1 VGWRVPDFTTFNGE
15 GSRTTWEHVSQ
26 YLAQLGE
33 AGSVEALCIQLFS
46 LSLIGTA
53 FAWFSSLPAHS
64 IYGWEPLEQKF
75 HEHFYSGTIKAKL
88 LDLTS
93 VKQTHDESVSDY
105 FKQFKEIKNGV
116 LIYLSLKRILL
127 IWPSMGCV
135 LILEKNWRVIFIYR
149 LRNCNNLLRFKKIES
164 RTLKKSLGHHITKC
178 TWLNIVWIVW
188 TMSLVRC

>member
-1 VGWRVPDFTTFNGE
+1 
-15 GSRTTWEHVSQ
+15 VSQ

-46 LSLIGTA
+46 LSLIRTA

-75 HEHFYSGTIKAKL
+75 HEHFYSGTIEAKL

-149 LRNCNNLLRFKKIES
+149 LRNCNNLLWFKKIES

-178 TWLNIVWIVW
+178 TWLNIVRIVW